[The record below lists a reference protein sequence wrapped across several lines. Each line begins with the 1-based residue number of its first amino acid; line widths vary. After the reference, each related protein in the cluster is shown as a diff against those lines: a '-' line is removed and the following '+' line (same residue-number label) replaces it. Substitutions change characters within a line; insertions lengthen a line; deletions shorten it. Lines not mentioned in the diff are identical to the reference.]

1 MKPFDK
7 LTIDDIRSIKELYF
21 NKVSFKEIST
31 QLEVSDR
38 AVRRVLKEAGI
49 NTKRKNRYKLDEF
62 YFSQIDTPVKAY
74 LLGLFMADGCV
85 AAHNYLAIQLIDL
98 ELLKLFQQELKYTGD
113 IREVL
118 DENLC
123 HLAYRINFSSAQM
136 AADLAAKN
144 KVANTPIQE
153 IPLID
158 FVDAFI
164 LGYFDGDGCVY
175 KNEDRSG
182 GLISIVSS
190 YVFCKSLQQYFQ
202 MGSVSEH
209 ESGVFYWRLFG
220 KVDIQEFFNSIYQFD
235 LGLSRKKILMSRLL
249 KEYKN
254 ENCWKT
260 KSWDSKGL

>member
-1 MKPFDK
+1 MKPFNK
-7 LTIDDIRSIKELYF
+7 LTNDDIRLIKELYF
-21 NKVSFKEIST
+21 NKVSLNDISI
-31 QLEVSDR
+31 QLRISNR
-38 AVRRVLKEAGI
+38 AVRRTLKEAGV
-49 NTKRKNRYKLDEF
+49 NTKRKNRYELDEF
-62 YFSQIDTPVKAY
+62 YFSQIDTPIKAY

-85 AAHNYLAIQLIDL
+85 AANNYLAIQLVDL
-98 ELLKLFQQELKYTGD
+98 ELLKLFQQELGYTGD

-123 HLAYRINFSSAQM
+123 HLAYRINFSSTQM
-136 AADLAAKN
+136 AADLTAKN
-144 KVANTPIQE
+144 KIANALIQE
-153 IPLID
+153 IPLTD

-182 GLISIVSS
+182 GLVSIVGS
-190 YVFCKSLQQYFQ
+190 YAFCKSLQQYFQ

-220 KVDIQEFFNSIYQFD
+220 RVDVQRFFDSIYQFD
-235 LGLSRKKILMSRLL
+235 LGLSRKKTLMNRLL

-254 ENCWKT
+254 ENYWKT